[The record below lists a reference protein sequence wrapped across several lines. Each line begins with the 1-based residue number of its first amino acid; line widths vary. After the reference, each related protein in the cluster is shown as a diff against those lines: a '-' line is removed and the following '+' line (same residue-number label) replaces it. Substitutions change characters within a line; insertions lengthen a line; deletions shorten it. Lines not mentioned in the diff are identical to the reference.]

1 MLTWMP
7 ELYNRSL
14 MRMTSFTDE
23 EMLSLIDL
31 AAQLKARRAAGI
43 RGDLLHRKNVA
54 LIFEKS
60 STRTRNSALI
70 AIRDE
75 GGNAEY
81 LTRPDIHFGKKESVK
96 DTARVL
102 GRIYDG
108 ILFRGFAQKTVEDLA
123 KYSGVPV
130 WNGLTDDY
138 HPTQILADLLT
149 IKETFGSLK
158 DCTVAYVGDGRNN
171 VANSLM
177 MGCAKAGVRY
187 VCCTPKELWPE
198 ERGTPKELWPEERVL
213 AEAGEVARRNGV
225 DVRVFDD
232 PVKGVK
238 GANVLYTD
246 VWVSMGEESKTA
258 ERIKLLSPYQV
269 NMDLMRATGNIDGRL
284 LFLHSRV
291 PRPRDGRHAR
301 ERRPGGDGRGVRVE
315 VLEGVRRVGEPHA
328 HDQGALRLGP
338 LQPRRPLTRPCP
350 GPPVWRSWRSRWPF
364 PPSRTAATPCS
375 RRRTSG
381 CGTAGSTRTRSAP
394 SWRTCTR
401 TACATS
407 ASTRSRRGSA
417 RGSPRR
423 WRRTT

>member
-23 EMLSLIDL
+23 EMLNLIDL

-123 KYSGVPV
+123 KYS
-130 WNGLTDDY
+130 
-138 HPTQILADLLT
+138 ADLLT
-149 IKETFGSLK
+149 IRENFGSLEN
-158 DCTVAYVGDGRNN
+158 CTVAYVGDGRNN

-198 ERGTPKELWPEERVL
+198 ERVL

-232 PVKGVK
+232 PAKGVK

-258 ERIKLLSPYQV
+258 ERIKLLRPYQV

-284 LFLHSRV
+284 IFLHCLPAFHDHETDV
-291 PRPRDGRHAR
+291 TR
-301 ERRPGGDGRGVRVE
+301 ES
-315 VLEGVRRVGEPHA
+315 
-328 HDQGALRLGP
+328 GALEVTDEVFESKYSKVFDESENRMHTIKALFVSA
-338 LQPRRPLTRPCP
+338 LCNH
-350 GPPVWRSWRSRWPF
+350 
-364 PPSRTAATPCS
+364 AAL
-375 RRRTSG
+375 
-381 CGTAGSTRTRSAP
+381 
-394 SWRTCTR
+394 
-401 TACATS
+401 
-407 ASTRSRRGSA
+407 
-417 RGSPRR
+417 
-423 WRRTT
+423 

>member
-60 STRTRNSALI
+60 STRTRNSALV

-108 ILFRGFAQKTVEDLA
+108 ILFRGFKQADCEDLA

-138 HPTQILADLLT
+138 HPTQIFADLLT
-149 IKETFGSLK
+149 VRETFGSL
-158 DCTVAYVGDGRNN
+158 DSNTCIAYVGDGRNN

-177 MGCAKAGVRY
+177 MGCAKCGVRY
-187 VCCTPKELWPE
+187 VCCCPDELRPDE
-198 ERGTPKELWPEERVL
+198 KVL
-213 AEAGEVARRNGV
+213 AEAEEVAKRNGV
-225 DVRVFDD
+225 DIRVFND
-232 PVKGVK
+232 PKEGVK

-246 VWVSMGEESKTA
+246 VWVSMGEEAKTA
-258 ERIKLLSPYQV
+258 ERIKMLRPYQI
-269 NMDLMRATGNIDGRL
+269 NMDLMKATGNLNGRL
-284 LFLHSRV
+284 MFLHCL
-291 PRPRDGRHAR
+291 PAFHDFNT
-301 ERRPGGDGRGVRVE
+301 E
-315 VLEGVRRVGEPHA
+315 VTK
-328 HDQGALRLGP
+328 DCGALEVTDEVFESKYSKVFDESENRMHTIKAL
-338 LQPRRPLTRPCP
+338 L
-350 GPPVWRSWRSRWPF
+350 V
-364 PPSRTAATPCS
+364 
-375 RRRTSG
+375 
-381 CGTAGSTRTRSAP
+381 SALCD
-394 SWRTCTR
+394 R
-401 TACATS
+401 
-407 ASTRSRRGSA
+407 ASV
-417 RGSPRR
+417 
-423 WRRTT
+423 